1 MIDVR
6 GNRRPTYL
14 DLESLSLEEEP
25 MVRTHAEGEKDS
37 YSLEPLS
44 KGFRENMGQT
54 NKSFFASDGRESVN
68 EVLSFCSKS
77 PQLIMRTVVC
87 KGHFGKRP
95 NNIF

>member
-6 GNRRPTYL
+6 GKRRPTYL
-14 DLESLSLEEEP
+14 VLESLSLEEEP
-25 MVRTHAEGEKDS
+25 MVRTQAEGEKDS

-44 KGFRENMGQT
+44 KGFSENMGQT

-68 EVLSFCSKS
+68 ESSFCSKS